1 MNKFPLALAG
11 VALLGVLAGCNS
23 STPTQTPVASTSTEA
38 DNVAPAPAA
47 VSQPAE
53 KARGYLRALNAV
65 PGTGQLSLTADGQK
79 FAMPAYTNVSDFE
92 GVEAEK
98 IEVSAYG
105 SDGKK
110 VSGPMP
116 LDLDKGEDI
125 TVLVAGIPGDVVLIP
140 WKHKNGG
147 PEAGKSKVA
156 FVHSAKALPPVEI
169 KLDGD
174 TLRSDVEF
182 GVATD
187 YQSIAPGAHTF
198 QIIYDKSIEPQIVEV
213 RSPTVITK
221 DADGKVLNVEQPTPA
236 RTVIPRKEL
245 VTLTQKVDLV
255 AGKVYSVAVFR
266 DGRELP
272 KIKIME
278 DKFVPTT
285 VRADDAPA
293 AP

>member
-1 MNKFPLALAG
+1 MAS
-11 VALLGVLAGCNS
+11 VLAGCTS
-23 STPTQTPVASTSTEA
+23 STPTQTQTPVASTAT
-38 DNVAPAPAA
+38 DDVAPAPAA
-47 VSQPAE
+47 VSQPE
-53 KARGYLRALNAV
+53 KQAVGYLRALNAV

-79 FAMPAYTNVSDFE
+79 FAMPTYTNVSDFE
-92 GVEAEK
+92 GVGAEK

-116 LDLDKGEDI
+116 LDLEKGEDV

-147 PEAGKSKVA
+147 PQTDKSKVA

-174 TLRSDVEF
+174 TLRSDVAF
-182 GVATD
+182 GIATD
-187 YQSIAPGAHTF
+187 YKVIEPGAHTF
-198 QIIYDKSIEPQIVEV
+198 QIVYDKSVEPQVVEV
-213 RSPTVITK
+213 KSPMVITK
-221 DADGKVLNVEQPTPA
+221 DAKGNVLNVEQPTPA

-245 VTLTQKVDLV
+245 VTLTQKVDLA

-285 VRADDAPA
+285 VRADDASA
-293 AP
+293 APAPR

>member
-1 MNKFPLALAG
+1 MNKFPFALTG
-11 VALLGVLAGCNS
+11 VALVSVLAGCTS
-23 STPTQTPVASTSTEA
+23 STPTQTPVASTAA

-47 VSQPAE
+47 VSQPDK
-53 KARGYLRALNAV
+53 KASGYLRALNAV

-92 GVEAEK
+92 GVNAEK

-116 LDLDKGEDI
+116 LDLDQGEDI

-147 PEAGKSKVA
+147 PQADKSKVA

-174 TLRSDVEF
+174 TLRSDVKF
-182 GVATD
+182 GIATD
-187 YQSIAPGAHTF
+187 YQIIAPGAHTF
-198 QIIYDKSIEPQIVEV
+198 QIVYDKSIEPQIVEV
-213 RSPTVITK
+213 KSPTVITK
-221 DADGKVLNVEQPTPA
+221 DASGNVLNVEQPTPA

-285 VRADDAPA
+285 VRADNAPA